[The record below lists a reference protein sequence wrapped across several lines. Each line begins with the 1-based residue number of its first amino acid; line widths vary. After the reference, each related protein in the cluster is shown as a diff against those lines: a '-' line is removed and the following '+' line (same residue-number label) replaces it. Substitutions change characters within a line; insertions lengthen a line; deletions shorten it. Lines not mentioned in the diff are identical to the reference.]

1 MNQIPSD
8 EELRAVIPAMSRFA
22 GIPID
27 ANRLDAVAPAYQNLL
42 RDVERKNEVLVPAGI
57 EPAIG
62 FVVVH
67 GGARGILD
75 H

>member
-27 ANRLDAVAPAYQNLL
+27 ANRLDAVGQAYQAATDWHT
-42 RDVERKNEVLVPAGI
+42 RVP
-57 EPAIG
+57 PLQ
-62 FVVVH
+62 
-67 GGARGILD
+67 RG
-75 H
+75 